1 MASTASN
8 HVSCGYNGHYH
19 LYMTI
24 TQNKRDASTNQS
36 NVTVKMYAQS
46 DSASYGAYNL
56 DASGNTVKMT
66 VNGKQ
71 VVNKTIAM
79 DFRNKATVQ
88 LASWTGAI
96 SHGSDGS
103 KKLDCSGSFTISGSS
118 YLSGGN
124 ISCSIQ
130 LESIPRATKPTLSA
144 STVALGSAVTI
155 KIAPAVSSWT
165 HNLYY
170 RVGTG
175 SWVRFATG
183 VKSNYAWAVPLAIAD
198 NFPSATS
205 GTITIGVN
213 AYNGSTLIGGTQTI
227 NLNITIPA
235 SVAPS
240 VSSVSVSERE
250 QPIQLFGAGYVQ
262 GKSRF
267 LVNSS
272 ASGAYGSWITGYRF
286 DVGSQ
291 SYTNTSN
298 SYEMQET
305 VRDSGTVTI
314 KVTVTD
320 SRGRTA
326 SRSITVSVLPYSV
339 PQITGF
345 DCSRCG
351 DAKGTVNNSGE
362 FLKVYM
368 AFSVSPL
375 NNNNTGKY
383 KLEYCQTGASSW
395 TALTSGD
402 SYNYNGTF
410 ISSAALLNSA
420 NSYQVRLTVWDSFTS
435 SVIVREVGT
444 AVRLLS
450 YIVKK
455 TALAIGKFA
464 EVANAFDVALP
475 AVFRGSVWCAGND
488 LTVENNFV
496 SKGNINAWKDVG
508 ISGGLSVSG
517 DSAVSGT
524 LYANGNINANKD
536 IGVTGNLWFSQDGG
550 AFFVTTSDGK
560 QLNLLDLYNVNK
572 DTVLGWG
579 QYANKSGGTLI
590 CGHDIAFNV
599 SSGAS
604 DASYHPYY
612 RRGHSI
618 DVRMGTAGYVTSG
631 TKEFYFTIPLGKP
644 VVGNPNVSVSS
655 INGLII
661 RQNSKYIIKADWV
674 QPDRYS
680 AYIRNNNAV
689 SVIAFWN
696 NATNAA
702 NNSSVGIDVNIRIT
716 FS

>member
-1 MASTASN
+1 MATSAKNETT
-8 HVSCGYNGHYH
+8 CGYNGHYH
-19 LYMTI
+19 LYMAI
-24 TQNKRDASTNQS
+24 KVNSQNANTNQS
-36 NVTVKMYAQS
+36 NVTVTMYAKS
-46 DSASYGAYNL
+46 DSSSYGAYNL

-71 VVNKTIAM
+71 VVSKTMAM
-79 DFRNKATVQ
+79 DFRNRATVN
-88 LASWTGAI
+88 LGSWTGNI
-96 SHGSDGS
+96 SHGADG
-103 KKLDCSGSFTISGSS
+103 KKTLACSGSFSISGSS
-118 YLSGGN
+118 YLSNGS
-124 ISCSIQ
+124 ISCSIVLDQ
-130 LESIPRATKPTLSA
+130 IPRATKPTLSA

-155 KIAPAVSSWT
+155 GIAPAVSTWT

-213 AYNGSTLIGGTQTI
+213 TYNGSTLIGGTQTI

-368 AFSVSPL
+368 AFSVSSL

-402 SYNYNGTF
+402 SYSYSGTF
-410 ISSAALLNSA
+410 ISSTALLNSA
-420 NSYQVRLTVWDSFTS
+420 NSYKVRLTVWDSFTS

-455 TALAIGKFA
+455 TAIAIGKIPEKDSTF
-464 EVANAFDVALP
+464 EVALET
-475 AVFRGSVWCAGND
+475 VFNRYVSFMSGVGIAGDLKAYCNINVNRDIGLAGNIW
-488 LTVENNFV
+488 TTNQ
-496 SKGNINAWKDVG
+496 SKIYSTNV
-508 ISGGLSVSG
+508 
-517 DSAVSGT
+517 
-524 LYANGNINANKD
+524 
-536 IGVTGNLWFSQDGG
+536 
-550 AFFVTTSDGK
+550 DGK
-560 QLNLLDLYNVNK
+560 QKVVMVLCDSDNDLSIGYGSWINK
-572 DTVLGWG
+572 DGDTYLRGRDVYL
-579 QYANKSGGTLI
+579 
-590 CGHDIAFNV
+590 
-599 SSGAS
+599 GAS
-604 DASYHPYY
+604 STASYTTYRPYY
-612 RRGHSI
+612 RRGDSI

-644 VVGNPNVSVSS
+644 VVGNPSVSVSS

-661 RQNSKYIIKADWV
+661 RQNSKYIIKSDWV

-696 NATNAA
+696 NTTNAE
-702 NNSSVGIDVNIRIT
+702 NNSPVGIDANIRIT

>member
-1 MASTASN
+1 MASTASS
-8 HVSCGYNGHYH
+8 HVPCGYNGHYH

-46 DSASYGAYNL
+46 DSSSYGAYNL

-71 VVNKTIAM
+71 VVNKTMAM

-130 LESIPRATKPTLSA
+130 LESIPRATKPTLS
-144 STVALGSAVTI
+144 SPSVALGSAVTI
-155 KIAPAVSSWT
+155 NISPAVSSWT
-165 HNLYY
+165 HNIYY
-170 RVGTG
+170 RIGTG
-175 SWVRFATG
+175 SWTRFATG
-183 VKSNYAWAVPLAIAD
+183 VKANYSWTVPLGIASSY
-198 NFPSATS
+198 PTATK
-205 GTITIGVN
+205 GTITIGLN
-213 AYNGSTLIGGTQTI
+213 TYNGSTQIGGTQTV
-227 NLNITIPA
+227 NLDITIPA

-240 VSSVSVSERE
+240 VSAVTVSEAASGLSNFGY
-250 QPIQLFGAGYVQ
+250 IQT
-262 GKSRF
+262 KSK
-267 LVNSS
+267 LKIVAS
-272 ASGAYGSWITGYRF
+272 ASGSYGSSIRSYVY
-286 DVGSQ
+286 DIGSQ
-291 SYTNTSN
+291 SYSGLENT
-298 SYEMQET
+298 YTMGEE
-305 VRDSGTVTI
+305 VRDSGIVAVT
-314 KVTVTD
+314 VTVTD

-326 SRSITVSVLPYSV
+326 SKTVSITVLAYSP
-339 PQITGF
+339 PQITHF
-345 DCSRCG
+345 ECCRCG
-351 DAKGTVNNSGE
+351 DANGSANANGQY
-362 FLKVYM
+362 LKVTFGY
-368 AFSVSPL
+368 SVSPL
-375 NNNNTGKY
+375 NNKNKASYLLKYSVYDDGKW
-383 KLEYCQTGASSW
+383 GG
-395 TALTSGD
+395 LTSGTQYTY
-402 SYNYNGTF
+402 SGTY
-410 ISSAALLNSA
+410 ISATAILNTAST
-420 NSYQVRLTVWDSFTS
+420 YQIGLVVTDSFGTAS
-435 SVIVREVGT
+435 FYKEIGT

-450 YIVKK
+450 YIVKRF
-455 TALAIGKFA
+455 AIAIGKIP
-464 EVANAFDVALP
+464 EIDNIFDVALETI
-475 AVFRGSVWCAGND
+475 FRKKVTMNSDLQVNGNSG
-488 LTVENNFV
+488 F
-496 SKGNINAWKDVG
+496 
-508 ISGGLSVSG
+508 SGGASFYG
-517 DSAVSGT
+517 DVACNGT
-524 LYANGNINANKD
+524 FHANGNINANKD

-590 CGHDIAFNV
+590 CGHDITFNV

-631 TKEFYFTIPLGKP
+631 KKEFYFTIPLGKP
-644 VVGNPNVSVSS
+644 VVGNPNVSISS

-661 RQNSKYIIKADWV
+661 RQNSNYIIKADWV

-702 NNSSVGIDVNIRIT
+702 NNSSVGIDANIRIT

>member
-1 MASTASN
+1 MATSAKKETT
-8 HVSCGYNGHYH
+8 CGYNGHYH
-19 LYMTI
+19 LYMAI
-24 TQNKRDASTNQS
+24 KVNSQNANTNQS
-36 NVTVKMYAQS
+36 NVTVTMYAQS
-46 DSASYGAYNL
+46 DSSSYGAYNL
-56 DASGNTVKMT
+56 DASGNTVKMI
-66 VNGKQ
+66 VNGSQ
-71 VVNKTIAM
+71 VVSKTMAM
-79 DFRNKATVQ
+79 DFRNRATVN
-88 LASWTGAI
+88 LGSWTGNI
-96 SHGSDGS
+96 SHGADG
-103 KKLDCSGSFTISGSS
+103 KKTLACSGSFSISGSS
-118 YLSGGN
+118 YLSNGS
-124 ISCSIQ
+124 ISCSIVLDQ
-130 LESIPRATKPTLSA
+130 IPRATKPTLAA

-155 KIAPAVSSWT
+155 GIAPAVSSWT

-170 RVGTG
+170 RIGTG

-213 AYNGSTLIGGTQTI
+213 TYNGSTLIGGTQTI
-227 NLNITIPA
+227 NLNITIPT

-272 ASGAYGSWITGYRF
+272 TSGAYGSWITGYRF

-368 AFSVSPL
+368 AFSVSSL

-402 SYNYNGTF
+402 SYSYSGTF
-410 ISSAALLNSA
+410 ISSTALLNSA
-420 NSYQVRLTVWDSFTS
+420 NSYKVRLTVWDSFTS

-455 TALAIGKFA
+455 TALAIGKIPEKDSTF
-464 EVANAFDVALP
+464 EVALET
-475 AVFRGSVWCAGND
+475 VFNRYASFMSG
-488 LTVENNFV
+488 
-496 SKGNINAWKDVG
+496 VG
-508 ISGGLSVSG
+508 IAG
-517 DSAVSGT
+517 DLKA
-524 LYANGNINANKD
+524 YGNINANRD
-536 IGVTGNLWFSQDGG
+536 ICLAGNIW
-550 AFFVTTSDGK
+550 TTNQSKIYSTNVDGK
-560 QLNLLDLYNVNK
+560 QKVVMVLCDSDNDLSIGYGSWINK
-572 DTVLGWG
+572 DGDTYLRGRDVYL
-579 QYANKSGGTLI
+579 
-590 CGHDIAFNV
+590 
-599 SSGAS
+599 GAS
-604 DASYHPYY
+604 STASYTTYRPYY
-612 RRGHSI
+612 RRGDSI

-644 VVGNPNVSVSS
+644 VVGNPSVSVSS

-661 RQNSKYIIKADWV
+661 RQNSKYIIKSDWV

-696 NATNAA
+696 NTTNAE
-702 NNSSVGIDVNIRIT
+702 NNSPVGIDANIRIT

>member
-1 MASTASN
+1 MATSAKKETT
-8 HVSCGYNGHYH
+8 CGYNGHYH
-19 LYMTI
+19 LYMAI
-24 TQNKRDASTNQS
+24 KVNSQNANTNQS
-36 NVTVKMYAQS
+36 NVTVTMYAQS
-46 DSASYGAYNL
+46 DSSSYGAYNL
-56 DASGNTVKMT
+56 DASGNTVKMI
-66 VNGKQ
+66 VNGSQ
-71 VVNKTIAM
+71 VVSKTMAM
-79 DFRNKATVQ
+79 DFRNRATVN
-88 LASWTGAI
+88 LGSWTGNI
-96 SHGSDGS
+96 SHGADG
-103 KKLDCSGSFTISGSS
+103 KKTLACSGSFSISGSS
-118 YLSGGN
+118 YLSNGS
-124 ISCSIQ
+124 ISCSIVLDQ
-130 LESIPRATKPTLSA
+130 IPRATKPTLAA

-155 KIAPAVSSWT
+155 GIAPAVSSWT

-170 RVGTG
+170 RIGTG

-213 AYNGSTLIGGTQTI
+213 TYNGSTLIGGTQTI

-368 AFSVSPL
+368 AFSVSSL

-402 SYNYNGTF
+402 SYSYSGTF
-410 ISSAALLNSA
+410 ISSTALLNSA
-420 NSYQVRLTVWDSFTS
+420 NSYKVRLSLLDSFPS
-435 SVIVREVGT
+435 SVI
-444 AVRLLS
+444 
-450 YIVKK
+450 
-455 TALAIGKFA
+455 
-464 EVANAFDVALP
+464 
-475 AVFRGSVWCAGND
+475 FR
-488 LTVENNFV
+488 
-496 SKGNINAWKDVG
+496 
-508 ISGGLSVSG
+508 
-517 DSAVSGT
+517 
-524 LYANGNINANKD
+524 
-536 IGVTGNLWFSQDGG
+536 
-550 AFFVTTSDGK
+550 
-560 QLNLLDLYNVNK
+560 
-572 DTVLGWG
+572 
-579 QYANKSGGTLI
+579 
-590 CGHDIAFNV
+590 
-599 SSGAS
+599 
-604 DASYHPYY
+604 
-612 RRGHSI
+612 
-618 DVRMGTAGYVTSG
+618 
-631 TKEFYFTIPLGKP
+631 
-644 VVGNPNVSVSS
+644 
-655 INGLII
+655 
-661 RQNSKYIIKADWV
+661 
-674 QPDRYS
+674 
-680 AYIRNNNAV
+680 
-689 SVIAFWN
+689 
-696 NATNAA
+696 
-702 NNSSVGIDVNIRIT
+702 
-716 FS
+716 

>member
-8 HVSCGYNGHYH
+8 HVPCGYNGHYH

-46 DSASYGAYNL
+46 DSSSYGAYNL

-71 VVNKTIAM
+71 VVNKTMAM

-130 LESIPRATKPTLSA
+130 LESIPRATKPTLS
-144 STVALGSAVTI
+144 SPSVALGSAVTI
-155 KIAPAVSSWT
+155 NISPAVSSWT
-165 HNLYY
+165 HNIYY
-170 RVGTG
+170 RIGTG
-175 SWVRFATG
+175 SWTRFATG
-183 VKSNYAWAVPLAIAD
+183 VKSNYSWTVPLGIASSY
-198 NFPSATS
+198 PTATK
-205 GTITIGVN
+205 GTITIGLN
-213 AYNGSTLIGGTQTI
+213 TYNGSTQIGGTQTV
-227 NLNITIPA
+227 NLDITIPA

-240 VSSVSVSERE
+240 VSAITVSETASG
-250 QPIQLFGAGYVQ
+250 LSNFGYVQ
-262 GKSRF
+262 TKSK
-267 LVNSS
+267 LKIVAS
-272 ASGAYGSWITGYRF
+272 ASGSYSSSIRSYAYNI
-286 DVGSQ
+286 GSQ
-291 SYTNTSN
+291 SYSGLENT
-298 SYEMQET
+298 YTMGE
-305 VRDSGTVTI
+305 VVLDSGTVAVT
-314 KVTVTD
+314 VTVTD

-326 SRSITVSVLPYSV
+326 SKTVSITVLAYSP
-339 PQITGF
+339 PQITHF
-345 DCSRCG
+345 ECSRCG
-351 DAKGTVNNSGE
+351 DVNGSANANGQY
-362 FLKVYM
+362 LKVTFGY
-368 AFSVSPL
+368 SVSPL
-375 NNNNTGKY
+375 NNKNKASYLLKYSVYDDGKW
-383 KLEYCQTGASSW
+383 GG
-395 TALTSGD
+395 LTSGTQYTY
-402 SYNYNGTF
+402 SGTY
-410 ISSAALLNSA
+410 ISATAILNTAST
-420 NSYQVRLTVWDSFTS
+420 YQIGLVVTDSFGTAS
-435 SVIVREVGT
+435 FYKEIGT

-450 YIVKK
+450 YIVKRF
-455 TALAIGKFA
+455 AIAIGKIP
-464 EVANAFDVALP
+464 EIDNIFDVALETI
-475 AVFRGSVWCAGND
+475 FRKKVTMNSDLQVNGNSG
-488 LTVENNFV
+488 F
-496 SKGNINAWKDVG
+496 
-508 ISGGLSVSG
+508 SGGASFYG
-517 DSAVSGT
+517 DVACNGT
-524 LYANGNINANKD
+524 FHANGNINANKD

-631 TKEFYFTIPLGKP
+631 KKEFYFTIPLGKP
-644 VVGNPNVSVSS
+644 VVGNPNVSISS

-661 RQNSKYIIKADWV
+661 RQNSNYIIKADWV

-702 NNSSVGIDVNIRIT
+702 NNSSVGIDANIRIT

>member
-1 MASTASN
+1 MATSAKKETT
-8 HVSCGYNGHYH
+8 CGYNGHYH
-19 LYMTI
+19 LYMAI
-24 TQNKRDASTNQS
+24 KVNSQNANTNQS
-36 NVTVKMYAQS
+36 NVTVTMYAQS
-46 DSASYGAYNL
+46 DSSSYGAYNL
-56 DASGNTVKMT
+56 DASGNTVKMI
-66 VNGKQ
+66 VNGSQ
-71 VVNKTIAM
+71 VVSKTMAM
-79 DFRNKATVQ
+79 DFRNRATVN
-88 LASWTGAI
+88 LGSWTGNI
-96 SHGSDGS
+96 SHGADG
-103 KKLDCSGSFTISGSS
+103 KKTLACSGSFSISGSS
-118 YLSGGN
+118 YLSNGS
-124 ISCSIQ
+124 ISCSIVLDQ
-130 LESIPRATKPTLSA
+130 IPRATKPTLAA

-155 KIAPAVSSWT
+155 GIAPAVSSWT

-170 RVGTG
+170 RIGTG

-213 AYNGSTLIGGTQTI
+213 TYNGSTLIGGTQTI

-368 AFSVSPL
+368 AFSVSSL

-402 SYNYNGTF
+402 SYSYSGTF
-410 ISSAALLNSA
+410 ISSTALLNSA
-420 NSYQVRLTVWDSFTS
+420 NSYKVRLTVWDSFTS

-455 TALAIGKFA
+455 TAIAIGKIPEKDSTF
-464 EVANAFDVALP
+464 EVALET
-475 AVFRGSVWCAGND
+475 VFNRYASFMSG
-488 LTVENNFV
+488 
-496 SKGNINAWKDVG
+496 VG
-508 ISGGLSVSG
+508 IAG
-517 DSAVSGT
+517 DLKA
-524 LYANGNINANKD
+524 YGNINANRD
-536 IGVTGNLWFSQDGG
+536 IGLAGNIW
-550 AFFVTTSDGK
+550 TTNQSKIYSTNVDGK
-560 QLNLLDLYNVNK
+560 QKVVMVLCDSDNDLSIGYGSWINK
-572 DTVLGWG
+572 DGDTYLRGRDVYL
-579 QYANKSGGTLI
+579 
-590 CGHDIAFNV
+590 
-599 SSGAS
+599 GAS
-604 DASYHPYY
+604 STASYTTYRPYY
-612 RRGHSI
+612 RRGDSI

-631 TKEFYFTIPLGKP
+631 TKEFYFAIPLGKP
-644 VVGNPNVSVSS
+644 VVGNPTVSVSS
-655 INGLII
+655 INGLIM

-680 AYIRNNNAV
+680 AAVRDNNAIW
-689 SVIAFWN
+689 VIAFWN

-702 NNSSVGIDVNIRIT
+702 NNSPVGIDANIRIT

>member
-1 MASTASN
+1 MATSAKNETT
-8 HVSCGYNGHYH
+8 CGYNGHYH
-19 LYMTI
+19 LYMAI
-24 TQNKRDASTNQS
+24 KVNSQNANTNQS
-36 NVTVKMYAQS
+36 NVTVTMYAKS
-46 DSASYGAYNL
+46 DSSSYGAYNL

-71 VVNKTIAM
+71 VVSKTMAM
-79 DFRNKATVQ
+79 DFRNRATVN
-88 LASWTGAI
+88 LGSWTGNI
-96 SHGSDGS
+96 SHGADG
-103 KKLDCSGSFTISGSS
+103 KKTLACSGSFSISGSS
-118 YLSGGN
+118 YLSNGS
-124 ISCSIQ
+124 ISCSIVLDQ
-130 LESIPRATKPTLSA
+130 IPRATKPTLSA

-155 KIAPAVSSWT
+155 GIAPAVSTWT

-213 AYNGSTLIGGTQTI
+213 TYNGSTLIGGTQTI

-235 SVAPS
+235 SVVPS

-368 AFSVSPL
+368 AFSVSSL

-383 KLEYCQTGASSW
+383 KLECCQTGASSW

-402 SYNYNGTF
+402 SYNYSGTF
-410 ISSAALLNSA
+410 ISSTALLNSA

-455 TALAIGKFA
+455 TALAIGKIP
-464 EVANAFDVALP
+464 EIDNIFDVALETI
-475 AVFRGSVWCAGND
+475 FRKKVSMYSD
-488 LTVENNFV
+488 LKVNGT
-496 SKGNINAWKDVG
+496 INTD
-508 ISGGLSVSG
+508 
-517 DSAVSGT
+517 
-524 LYANGNINANKD
+524 KD
-536 IGVTGNLWFSQDGG
+536 IGTYASMWFNNPANHSI
-550 AFFVTTSDGK
+550 FVTLSDGS
-560 QLNLLDLYNVNK
+560 QIEAVNWH
-572 DTVLGWG
+572 DGNNMSIGWG
-579 QYANKSGGTLI
+579 NYSLKKGGLCLGGVDIVHRISATAN
-590 CGHDIAFNV
+590 NV
-599 SSGAS
+599 E
-604 DASYHPYY
+604 YRPYY
-612 RRGHSI
+612 RRGDSI

-644 VVGNPNVSVSS
+644 VVGNPTVSVSS
-655 INGLII
+655 INGLMM

-696 NATNAA
+696 NTTNAA
-702 NNSSVGIDVNIRIT
+702 NNSPVGIDANIRIT

>member
-1 MASTASN
+1 MATSAKNETT
-8 HVSCGYNGHYH
+8 CGYNGHYH
-19 LYMTI
+19 LYMAI
-24 TQNKRDASTNQS
+24 KVNSQNANTNQS
-36 NVTVKMYAQS
+36 NVTVTMYAKS
-46 DSASYGAYNL
+46 DSSSYGAYNL

-71 VVNKTIAM
+71 VVSKTMAM
-79 DFRNKATVQ
+79 DFRNRATVN
-88 LASWTGAI
+88 LGSWTGNI
-96 SHGSDGS
+96 SHGADG
-103 KKLDCSGSFTISGSS
+103 KKTLACSGSFSISGSS
-118 YLSGGN
+118 YLSNGS
-124 ISCSIQ
+124 ISCSIVLDQ
-130 LESIPRATKPTLSA
+130 IPRATKPTLSA

-155 KIAPAVSSWT
+155 GIAPAVSTWT

-213 AYNGSTLIGGTQTI
+213 TYNGSTLIGGTQTI

-368 AFSVSPL
+368 AFSVSSL

-383 KLEYCQTGASSW
+383 KLECCQTGASSW

-402 SYNYNGTF
+402 SYNYSGTF
-410 ISSAALLNSA
+410 ISSTALLNSA

-455 TALAIGKFA
+455 TALAIGKIP
-464 EVANAFDVALP
+464 EIDNIFDVALETI
-475 AVFRGSVWCAGND
+475 FRKKVSMYSD
-488 LTVENNFV
+488 LKVNGT
-496 SKGNINAWKDVG
+496 INTD
-508 ISGGLSVSG
+508 
-517 DSAVSGT
+517 
-524 LYANGNINANKD
+524 KD
-536 IGVTGNLWFSQDGG
+536 IGTYASMWFNNPANHSI
-550 AFFVTTSDGK
+550 FVTLSDGS
-560 QLNLLDLYNVNK
+560 QIEAVNWH
-572 DTVLGWG
+572 DGNNMSIGWG
-579 QYANKSGGTLI
+579 NYSLKKGGLCLGGVDIVHRVSATAN
-590 CGHDIAFNV
+590 NV
-599 SSGAS
+599 E
-604 DASYHPYY
+604 YRPYY
-612 RRGHSI
+612 RRGDTI
-618 DVRMGTAGYVTSG
+618 DVYLHTSG
-631 TKEFYFTIPLGKP
+631 YATTGGKDILFLVPLSKP
-644 VVGNPNVSVSS
+644 IIGSPTVSVSS
-655 INGLII
+655 INGLVF
-661 RQNSKYIIKADWV
+661 RQNNSYPHNSSNYCKPASYRVTDVTHAFGFNVRASFD
-674 QPDRYS
+674 
-680 AYIRNNNAV
+680 NNTGV
-689 SVIAFWN
+689 
-696 NATNAA
+696 T
-702 NNSSVGIDVNIRIT
+702 NNSPIGIVANIRIT

>member
-1 MASTASN
+1 MATSAKNETT
-8 HVSCGYNGHYH
+8 CGYNGHYH
-19 LYMTI
+19 LYMAI
-24 TQNKRDASTNQS
+24 KVNSQNANTNQS
-36 NVTVKMYAQS
+36 NVTVTMYAKS
-46 DSASYGAYNL
+46 DSSSYGAYNL

-66 VNGKQ
+66 VNGSQ
-71 VVNKTIAM
+71 VISKTMAM
-79 DFRNKATVQ
+79 DFRNRATVN
-88 LASWTGAI
+88 LGSWTGNI
-96 SHGSDGS
+96 SHGADG
-103 KKLDCSGSFTISGSS
+103 KKTLACSGSFSISGSS
-118 YLSGGN
+118 YLSNGS
-124 ISCSIQ
+124 ISCSIVLDQ
-130 LESIPRATKPTLSA
+130 IPRATKPTLSA

-155 KIAPAVSSWT
+155 GIAPAVSTWT

-213 AYNGSTLIGGTQTI
+213 TYNGSTLIGGTQTI

-368 AFSVSPL
+368 AFSVSSL

-402 SYNYNGTF
+402 SYSYSGTF
-410 ISSAALLNSA
+410 ISSTALLNSA
-420 NSYQVRLTVWDSFTS
+420 NSYKVRLTVWDSFTS

-455 TALAIGKFA
+455 TAIAIGKIPEKDSTF
-464 EVANAFDVALP
+464 EVALET
-475 AVFRGSVWCAGND
+475 VFNRYASFMSG
-488 LTVENNFV
+488 
-496 SKGNINAWKDVG
+496 VG
-508 ISGGLSVSG
+508 IAG
-517 DSAVSGT
+517 DLKA
-524 LYANGNINANKD
+524 YGNINANRD
-536 IGVTGNLWFSQDGG
+536 IGLAGNIW
-550 AFFVTTSDGK
+550 TTNQSKIYSTNVDGK
-560 QLNLLDLYNVNK
+560 QKVVMVLCDSDNDLSIGYGSWINK
-572 DTVLGWG
+572 DGDTYLRGRDVYL
-579 QYANKSGGTLI
+579 
-590 CGHDIAFNV
+590 
-599 SSGAS
+599 GAS
-604 DASYHPYY
+604 STASYTTYRPYY
-612 RRGHSI
+612 RRGDSI

-631 TKEFYFTIPLGKP
+631 TKEFYFAIPLGKP
-644 VVGNPNVSVSS
+644 VIGNPNVSVSS

-661 RQNSKYIIKADWV
+661 RQNSNYIIKADWV

-702 NNSSVGIDVNIRIT
+702 NNSSVGIDANIRIT

>member
-1 MASTASN
+1 MATSAKNETT
-8 HVSCGYNGHYH
+8 CGYNGHYH
-19 LYMTI
+19 LYMAI
-24 TQNKRDASTNQS
+24 KVNSQNANTNQS
-36 NVTVKMYAQS
+36 NVTVTMYAKS
-46 DSASYGAYNL
+46 DSSSYGAYNL

-71 VVNKTIAM
+71 VVSKTMAM
-79 DFRNKATVQ
+79 DFRNRATVN
-88 LASWTGAI
+88 LGSWTGNI
-96 SHGSDGS
+96 SHGADG
-103 KKLDCSGSFTISGSS
+103 KKTLACSGSFSISGSS
-118 YLSGGN
+118 YLSNGS
-124 ISCSIQ
+124 ISCSIVLDQ
-130 LESIPRATKPTLSA
+130 IPRATKPTLSA

-155 KIAPAVSSWT
+155 GIAPAVSTWT

-213 AYNGSTLIGGTQTI
+213 TYNGSTLIGGTQTI

-351 DAKGTVNNSGE
+351 DAKGTVNNNGE

-368 AFSVSPL
+368 AFSVSSL

-402 SYNYNGTF
+402 SYSYSGTF
-410 ISSAALLNSA
+410 ISSTALLNSA
-420 NSYQVRLTVWDSFTS
+420 NSYKVRLTVWDSFTS

-455 TALAIGKFA
+455 TAIAIGKIPEKDSTF
-464 EVANAFDVALP
+464 EVALET
-475 AVFRGSVWCAGND
+475 VFNRYVSFMSGVGIAGD
-488 LTVENNFV
+488 L
-496 SKGNINAWKDVG
+496 KAYGNINVNRD
-508 ISGGLSVSG
+508 IGL
-517 DSAVSGT
+517 A
-524 LYANGNINANKD
+524 GNI
-536 IGVTGNLWFSQDGG
+536 W
-550 AFFVTTSDGK
+550 TTNQSKIYSTNVDGK
-560 QLNLLDLYNVNK
+560 QKVVMVLCDSDNDLSIGYGSWINK
-572 DTVLGWG
+572 DGDTYLRGRDVYL
-579 QYANKSGGTLI
+579 
-590 CGHDIAFNV
+590 
-599 SSGAS
+599 GAS
-604 DASYHPYY
+604 STASYTTYRPYY
-612 RRGHSI
+612 RRGDSI

-644 VVGNPNVSVSS
+644 VVGNPSVSVSS

-661 RQNSKYIIKADWV
+661 RQNSKYIIKSDWV

-696 NATNAA
+696 NTTNAE
-702 NNSSVGIDVNIRIT
+702 NNSPVGIDANIRIT